1 MKLTIYIRMACVGT
15 WGLLSAAFPDYV
27 KEIFLG
33 MVLPWLISLISIV
46 KTRSVYNLNPEKL
59 IKHMTKAML
68 MKMVSYG
75 ILLVIIFT
83 FISFNPLPFIIS
95 FTGYFLA
102 LHIIEAFTLR
112 FIIKKNQYN
121 L

>member
-1 MKLTIYIRMACVGT
+1 MKLTIYISMVCVGT

-33 MVLPWLISLISIV
+33 MVIPWSISLISIV

-59 IKHMTKAML
+59 IKHMTTSML
-68 MKMVSYG
+68 MKMMSYG
-75 ILLVIIFT
+75 LLFIIIFT

-102 LHIIEAFTLR
+102 LHITEAFVLR
-112 FIIKKNQYN
+112 YIFKENSI
-121 L
+121 

>member
-1 MKLTIYIRMACVGT
+1 MKLYIYIGMICVGT
-15 WGLLSAAFPDYV
+15 WGLLSAAFPNYV

-33 MVLPWLISLISIV
+33 MVIPWSISLISIS
-46 KTRSVYNLNPEKL
+46 KTHSVYNINPEKL

-102 LHIIEAFTLR
+102 LHITEAFVLR
-112 FIIKKNQYN
+112 YILKEK
-121 L
+121 

>member
-1 MKLTIYIRMACVGT
+1 MKLYIYIGMICVGT
-15 WGLLSAAFPDYV
+15 WGLLSAAFPNYV

-33 MVLPWLISLISIV
+33 MVIPWSISLISIS
-46 KTRSVYNLNPEKL
+46 KTHSVYNINPEKL

-102 LHIIEAFTLR
+102 LHITEAFVLR
-112 FIIKKNQYN
+112 YIFKENSI
-121 L
+121 

>member
-1 MKLTIYIRMACVGT
+1 MVCVGT

-59 IKHMTKAML
+59 IKHMTTAML
-68 MKMVSYG
+68 MKMMSYG
-75 ILLVIIFT
+75 LLFIIIFT
-83 FISFNPLPFIIS
+83 LISFNPLPFIIS
-95 FTGYFLA
+95 FTGYFLT
-102 LHIIEAFTLR
+102 LHITEAFVLR
-112 FIIKKNQYN
+112 FIFKEKNI
-121 L
+121 

>member
-1 MKLTIYIRMACVGT
+1 MYISMVCVGT
-15 WGLLSAAFPDYV
+15 WGLLSAGLPEYG

-33 MVLPWLISLISIV
+33 MFLPWIISLISIS
-46 KTRSVYNLNPEKL
+46 KTHSVYNINPEKL
-59 IKHMTKAML
+59 IKHMTTAML
-68 MKMVSYG
+68 MKMLSYG
-75 ILLVIIFT
+75 LLLTIIFT

-102 LHIIEAFTLR
+102 LHIIEAFMLR

>member
-1 MKLTIYIRMACVGT
+1 MKLYIYIGMICVGT
-15 WGLLSAAFPDYV
+15 WGLLSAAFPNYV

-33 MVLPWLISLISIV
+33 MVIPWSISLISIS
-46 KTRSVYNLNPEKL
+46 KTYSVYNINPEKL

-95 FTGYFLA
+95 FISYFLA
-102 LHIIEAFTLR
+102 LHIMEAFTLR
-112 FIIKKNQYN
+112 FIIKQKPI
-121 L
+121 

>member
-1 MKLTIYIRMACVGT
+1 MKLTIYISMVCVGT

-59 IKHMTKAML
+59 IKHMTTSML
-68 MKMVSYG
+68 MKMMSYG
-75 ILLVIIFT
+75 LLLIIIFT

-95 FTGYFLA
+95 FTGYFLT
-102 LHIIEAFTLR
+102 LHITEAFVLR
-112 FIIKKNQYN
+112 FIFKEKNI
-121 L
+121 

>member
-1 MKLTIYIRMACVGT
+1 MYISMVCVGT
-15 WGLLSAAFPDYV
+15 WGLLSAGIPDYG

-33 MVLPWLISLISIV
+33 MFLPWIISLISIS
-46 KTRSVYNLNPEKL
+46 KTHSVYNINPEKL
-59 IKHMTKAML
+59 IKHMTTAML
-68 MKMVSYG
+68 MKMLSYG
-75 ILLVIIFT
+75 LLLTIIFT

-112 FIIKKNQYN
+112 FIIKQKPI
-121 L
+121 

>member
-1 MKLTIYIRMACVGT
+1 MVCVGT
-15 WGLLSAAFPDYV
+15 WGLLSAGLPEYG

-33 MVLPWLISLISIV
+33 MFLPWIISLISIS
-46 KTRSVYNLNPEKL
+46 KTHSVYNINPEKL

-75 ILLVIIFT
+75 LLLVIIFT

-112 FIIKKNQYN
+112 FIIKQKPI
-121 L
+121 

>member
-1 MKLTIYIRMACVGT
+1 MKLNMYISMVCVGT
-15 WGLLSAAFPDYV
+15 WGLLSAGFPDYG

-33 MVLPWLISLISIV
+33 MFLPWIISLISIS
-46 KTRSVYNLNPEKL
+46 KTHSVYNIDPDKL
-59 IKHMTKAML
+59 IKQRTTAML
-68 MKMVSYG
+68 MKMLSYG
-75 ILLVIIFT
+75 LLLTIIFT

-112 FIIKKNQYN
+112 FIIKQKPI
-121 L
+121 

>member
-1 MKLTIYIRMACVGT
+1 MVKLTIYISMACVGT
-15 WGLLSAAFPDYV
+15 WGLLSAALPDYI

-33 MVLPWLISLISIV
+33 MVLPWLISLISISI
-46 KTRSVYNLNPEKL
+46 THSIYSINPEKL
-59 IKHMTKAML
+59 IKNMTKALLIKML
-68 MKMVSYG
+68 SYG
-75 ILLVIIFT
+75 LLFVLIFT

-112 FIIKKNQYN
+112 FIIKQKPI
-121 L
+121 